1 MFEERGCL
9 SRNGDANTLRPKQ
22 SSLNFMN
29 PEPPK
34 IPVPPPALPPIANR
48 KRGLPLLV
56 KITIVLA
63 VAFVGF
69 LGFRM
74 VQFVRYARSHPRQ
87 AVPGEAEFREANRQ
101 IIANQGSVG
110 FGNNREAVALAQEYS
125 RSLKIMRDNFFSEGK
140 KGALSMSKG
149 EFLTYCQWNGDS
161 CVFLVHVPELRRF
174 TSEAKQSLSE
184 LAWIN
189 AQAVLTTKTRPP
201 PKTVVVGVKGALLYE
216 SILVGNFIAEPT
228 PGVDGIKTRGSGVS
242 DTAIFHPFFAPKD
255 APAKSAEK

>member
-1 MFEERGCL
+1 
-9 SRNGDANTLRPKQ
+9 
-22 SSLNFMN
+22 MN
-29 PEPPK
+29 SEPPK

-74 VQFVRYARSHPRQ
+74 VQFVRYAKSHPRQ
-87 AVPGEAEFREANRQ
+87 VQPGEAEFREANRQ
-101 IIANQGSVG
+101 IIANKGMLG
-110 FGNNREAVALAQEYS
+110 FGNTREAELLAQEYS
-125 RSLKIMRDNFFSEGK
+125 KSLKIMRENLFTEGK

-149 EFLTYCQWNGDS
+149 EFLTFCQWNGDS

-174 TSEAKQSLSE
+174 TSEAKQSLTE

-189 AQAVLTTKTRPP
+189 AQAVLKTKTRPP

-216 SILVGNFIAEPT
+216 SILVGDFIAEPA

-242 DTAIFHPFFAPKD
+242 DTAIFHPFFAPK
-255 APAKSAEK
+255 APPAKPLAK